1 MQKIIYCGAIALLFI
16 IVVAGMW
23 FLPIGRDL
31 EADKDYLHQPVIPNS
46 K

>member
-1 MQKIIYCGAIALLFI
+1 MQKIIYCCAIALLFI
-16 IVVAGMW
+16 IVVAGFW

-31 EADKDYLHQPVIPNS
+31 DADKEYLHQPVIPTS